1 MNNLV
6 LVRHGQSLWNKE
18 RRFTG
23 WADIDLTEKK
33 GKSEAKRA
41 GELIKDL
48 NIEFDEY
55 FTSQLKRAINSLN
68 IILDVLKKKD
78 VKINKAWQLNER
90 HYGGL
95 TGLNKDET
103 IRKYGDKQVKIW
115 RRSFSV
121 PPPPMESNHPYQK
134 KIDSKILSESL
145 SDTFNRVVPYY
156 KEKIKP
162 LITQKKNILVVFHG
176 NSCRALLMEIFNI
189 SKEKIVEFEIPTA
202 NPLQISF
209 DDNFNVKNYK
219 YLDANRSKKILFNI

>member
-23 WADIDLTEKK
+23 WADIDLTEKI

-68 IILDVLKKKD
+68 IILEVLKKKD

-115 RRSFSV
+115 RRSFNI
-121 PPPPMESNHPYQK
+121 PPPPMESNHPY
-134 KIDSKILSESL
+134 
-145 SDTFNRVVPYY
+145 
-156 KEKIKP
+156 
-162 LITQKKNILVVFHG
+162 LIFLKWVI
-176 NSCRALLMEIFNI
+176 
-189 SKEKIVEFEIPTA
+189 IVI
-202 NPLQISF
+202 
-209 DDNFNVKNYK
+209 
-219 YLDANRSKKILFNI
+219 